1 MRADRPPSA
10 FRIRLSHGI
19 WQLVRLLAILLCGV
33 ALICPMQDAAPPAT
47 YAITVQAQNVTNS
60 RGMIGVLVFNSKKGW
75 PDKPDVS
82 FRSDAVPARQGTT
95 SLTISDLP
103 AGDYAIVV
111 LHDEN
116 GNKKMDRN
124 WLGRPKEQ
132 WGMSNNPKAR
142 FSAPGFNRARFTLRA
157 DRQIEVRMS
166 R

>member
-1 MRADRPPSA
+1 
-10 FRIRLSHGI
+10 
-19 WQLVRLLAILLCGV
+19 
-33 ALICPMQDAAPPAT
+33 MQAAPPAT

-75 PDKPDVS
+75 PDKSDVS